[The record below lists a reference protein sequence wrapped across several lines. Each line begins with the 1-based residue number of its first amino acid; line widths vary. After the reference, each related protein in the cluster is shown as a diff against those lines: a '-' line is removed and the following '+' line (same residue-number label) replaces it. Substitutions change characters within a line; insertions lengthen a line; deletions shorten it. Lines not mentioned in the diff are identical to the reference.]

1 MLRFVYPQYFLSVN
15 KYNSEKLWR
24 RMIVSIQI
32 RRLIAIAFFVGLGS
46 SQVIADDVTIIGAD
60 FQQSSDGSWLVN
72 VGLLHED
79 SGWDH
84 YADIW
89 RLVDAEG
96 NVLGER
102 VLLHPHEDEQPFI
115 RSEQIRIPADLEIIY
130 VEAHDIVH
138 GWTPNRLEIDM
149 TKVENGRLT
158 VTLE

>member
-1 MLRFVYPQYFLSVN
+1 MN
-15 KYNSEKLWR
+15 
-24 RMIVSIQI
+24 IQI
-32 RRLIAIAFFVGLGS
+32 GRLIVLAIFISLGSVQAIAN
-46 SQVIADDVTIIGAD
+46 DVEIIGAD
-60 FQQSSDGSWLVN
+60 FQKSGNDTWVVN

-96 NVLGER
+96 NILGER

-115 RSEQIRIPADLEIIY
+115 RSEEIRIPEDIEILY

-138 GWTPNRLEIDM
+138 GWTPNRLEVDM
-149 TKVENGRLT
+149 TKAENGRLT
-158 VTLE
+158 ITPE

>member
-1 MLRFVYPQYFLSVN
+1 MNIRIVRLAALMFLFGFGSASVFAN
-15 KYNSEKLWR
+15 
-24 RMIVSIQI
+24 
-32 RRLIAIAFFVGLGS
+32 
-46 SQVIADDVTIIGAD
+46 DVQIIGAD
-60 FQQSSDGSWLVN
+60 FQESGNGRWIVN

-89 RLVDAEG
+89 RLVDEEG

-115 RSEQIRIPADLEIIY
+115 RSEEIRIPAGLEVVY

-138 GWTPNRLEIDM
+138 GWTPNRLKVDM

-158 VTLE
+158 VTPE